1 MRWKSNRYDTNFFIE
16 FGKIYCLILFCLFN
30 IVKIPY
36 ILFRFQAKILESKQE
51 HLSNTNW
58 VINQNWEKFGQ
69 DLESVQTKILK
80 AQAVLSNDLENIQAI
95 GNITDTITIT
105 PAGEILD
112 HDSRN
117 K

>member
-1 MRWKSNRYDTNFFIE
+1 M
-16 FGKIYCLILFCLFN
+16 
-30 IVKIPY
+30 
-36 ILFRFQAKILESKQE
+36 ESKQE

-95 GNITDTITIT
+95 GNFTDTTTNNPNKTSFGNFI
-105 PAGEILD
+105 PQDSSSGYLILPVIP
-112 HDSRN
+112 RIN
-117 K
+117 PNQVQQQ

>member
-1 MRWKSNRYDTNFFIE
+1 M
-16 FGKIYCLILFCLFN
+16 KIFHNIPTYIFYC
-30 IVKIPY
+30 
-36 ILFRFQAKILESKQE
+36 FQAKILESKQE

-95 GNITDTITIT
+95 GNFTDTTT
-105 PAGEILD
+105 NNPGEI
-112 HDSRN
+112 
-117 K
+117 